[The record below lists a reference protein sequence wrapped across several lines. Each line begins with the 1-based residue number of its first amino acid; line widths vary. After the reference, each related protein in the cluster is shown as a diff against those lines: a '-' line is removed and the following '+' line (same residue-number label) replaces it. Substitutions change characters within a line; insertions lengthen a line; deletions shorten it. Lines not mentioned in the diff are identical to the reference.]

1 MTIAQVSRRCGVSA
15 DTLRY
20 YERMGLLPAIA
31 RTPGGIRDYSE
42 DDCSW
47 VDYIKCMRTAGVS
60 VETLA
65 EYVALY
71 RQGGE
76 TIVARKQ
83 LLLDARAQILARI
96 VELNAVLAR
105 LDWKLDG
112 YEERMRQCEAKLRQ
126 NTVKMD
132 AFSSAQ

>member
-20 YERMGLLPAIA
+20 YERMGLLPSIA

-71 RQGGE
+71 RQGDE
-76 TIVARKQ
+76 TIAARKQ
-83 LLLDARAQILARI
+83 LLLRQRDEIAARI
-96 VELNAVLAR
+96 EALTDTLHR
-105 LDWKLDG
+105 LDRKLED
-112 YEERMRQCEAKLRQ
+112 YEHILEFESEHLKR
-126 NTVKMD
+126 
-132 AFSSAQ
+132 

>member
-1 MTIAQVSRRCGVSA
+1 MTIAQVSKRCGVSA

-20 YERMGLLPAIA
+20 YERMGLLPSIA

-71 RQGGE
+71 RQGDE
-76 TIVARKQ
+76 TIAARKQ
-83 LLLDARAQILARI
+83 LLLRQRDEIAARI
-96 VELNAVLAR
+96 EALTDTLHR
-105 LDWKLDG
+105 LDRKLED
-112 YEERMRQCEAKLRQ
+112 YEHILEFESEHLKR
-126 NTVKMD
+126 
-132 AFSSAQ
+132 

>member
-1 MTIAQVSRRCGVSA
+1 MTIAQVSKRCGVSA

-20 YERMGLLPAIA
+20 YERMGLLPSIA

-71 RQGGE
+71 RQGDE

-83 LLLDARAQILARI
+83 LLLRQRDEIAARI
-96 VELNAVLAR
+96 EALTDTLHR
-105 LDWKLDG
+105 LDRKLED
-112 YEERMRQCEAKLRQ
+112 YEHILEFESEHLKR
-126 NTVKMD
+126 
-132 AFSSAQ
+132 

>member
-20 YERMGLLPAIA
+20 YERMGLLPSIA

-71 RQGGE
+71 RQGDE

-83 LLLDARAQILARI
+83 LLLRQRDEIAARI
-96 VELNAVLAR
+96 EALTDTLHR
-105 LDWKLDG
+105 LDRKLED
-112 YEERMRQCEAKLRQ
+112 YEHILEFESEHLKR
-126 NTVKMD
+126 
-132 AFSSAQ
+132 

>member
-71 RQGGE
+71 RQGDE
-76 TIVARKQ
+76 TIAARKQ
-83 LLLDARAQILARI
+83 LLLRQRDEIAARI
-96 VELNAVLAR
+96 EALTDTLHR
-105 LDWKLDG
+105 LDRKLED
-112 YEERMRQCEAKLRQ
+112 YEHILEFESEHLKR
-126 NTVKMD
+126 
-132 AFSSAQ
+132 

>member
-71 RQGGE
+71 RQGDE
-76 TIVARKQ
+76 TIAARKQ
-83 LLLDARAQILARI
+83 LLLRQRDEIAARI
-96 VELNAVLAR
+96 EALTDTLHR
-105 LDWKLDG
+105 LDRKLED
-112 YEERMRQCEAKLRQ
+112 YEHILEFESKHLKR
-126 NTVKMD
+126 
-132 AFSSAQ
+132 

>member
-1 MTIAQVSRRCGVSA
+1 MTIAQVSKRCGVSA

-20 YERMGLLPAIA
+20 YERMGLLPSIA

-71 RQGGE
+71 RQGDE

-83 LLLDARAQILARI
+83 LLLRQRDEIAARI
-96 VELNAVLAR
+96 EALTDTLRR
-105 LDWKLDG
+105 LDCKLED
-112 YEERMRQCEAKLRQ
+112 YEHILEFESEHLKR
-126 NTVKMD
+126 
-132 AFSSAQ
+132 

>member
-1 MTIAQVSRRCGVSA
+1 MTIAQVSKRCGVSA

-20 YERMGLLPAIA
+20 YERMGLLPSIA

-71 RQGGE
+71 RQGDE

-83 LLLDARAQILARI
+83 LLLRQRDEIAARI
-96 VELNAVLAR
+96 EALTDPLRR
-105 LDWKLDG
+105 LDRKLDG
-112 YEERMRQCEAKLRQ
+112 YEHMLEFESEHLKR
-126 NTVKMD
+126 
-132 AFSSAQ
+132 

>member
-71 RQGGE
+71 RQGDE
-76 TIVARKQ
+76 TIAARKQ
-83 LLLDARAQILARI
+83 LLLRQRDEIAARI
-96 VELNAVLAR
+96 EALTDTLHR
-105 LDWKLDG
+105 LDRKLEG
-112 YEERMRQCEAKLRQ
+112 YEHILEFESEHLKR
-126 NTVKMD
+126 
-132 AFSSAQ
+132 

>member
-20 YERMGLLPAIA
+20 YERMGLLPSIA

-71 RQGGE
+71 RQGDE

-83 LLLDARAQILARI
+83 LLLRQRDEIAARI
-96 VELNAVLAR
+96 EALTDTLCR
-105 LDWKLDG
+105 LDRKLDG
-112 YEERMRQCEAKLRQ
+112 YEHMLEFESEHLKR
-126 NTVKMD
+126 
-132 AFSSAQ
+132 

>member
-1 MTIAQVSRRCGVSA
+1 MTIAQVSKRCGVSA

-20 YERMGLLPAIA
+20 YERMGLLPSIA

-71 RQGGE
+71 RQGDE

-83 LLLDARAQILARI
+83 LLLRQRDEIAARI
-96 VELNAVLAR
+96 EALTDTLRR
-105 LDWKLDG
+105 LDRKLDS
-112 YEERMRQCEAKLRQ
+112 YAHMLKFESEHLKR
-126 NTVKMD
+126 
-132 AFSSAQ
+132 

>member
-1 MTIAQVSRRCGVSA
+1 MTIAQVSKRCGVSA

-20 YERMGLLPAIA
+20 YERMGLLPSIA

-71 RQGGE
+71 RQGDE

-83 LLLDARAQILARI
+83 LLLRQRDEIAARI
-96 VELNAVLAR
+96 EALTDTLRR
-105 LDWKLDG
+105 LDRKLDG
-112 YEERMRQCEAKLRQ
+112 YEHMLEFESEHLKR
-126 NTVKMD
+126 
-132 AFSSAQ
+132 

>member
-65 EYVALY
+65 EYVTLY
-71 RQGGE
+71 RQGDE
-76 TIVARKQ
+76 TIAARKQ
-83 LLLDARAQILARI
+83 LLLRQRDEIAARI
-96 VELNAVLAR
+96 EALTDTLHR
-105 LDWKLDG
+105 LDRKLED
-112 YEERMRQCEAKLRQ
+112 YEHILEFESKHLKR
-126 NTVKMD
+126 
-132 AFSSAQ
+132 

>member
-1 MTIAQVSRRCGVSA
+1 MTIAQVSKRCGVSA

-20 YERMGLLPAIA
+20 YERMGLLPSIA

-42 DDCSW
+42 DDCSG

-71 RQGGE
+71 RQGDE

-83 LLLDARAQILARI
+83 LLLRQRDEIAARI
-96 VELNAVLAR
+96 EALTDTLRR
-105 LDWKLDG
+105 LDRKLDS
-112 YEERMRQCEAKLRQ
+112 YEHMLKFESEHLKR
-126 NTVKMD
+126 
-132 AFSSAQ
+132 

>member
-65 EYVALY
+65 EYEALY
-71 RQGGE
+71 RQGDE
-76 TIVARKQ
+76 TIAARKQ
-83 LLLDARAQILARI
+83 LLLRQRDEIAARI
-96 VELNAVLAR
+96 EALTDTLHR
-105 LDWKLDG
+105 LDRKLED
-112 YEERMRQCEAKLRQ
+112 YEHILEFESEHLKR
-126 NTVKMD
+126 
-132 AFSSAQ
+132 